1 MVNFFSGFLTFILAG
16 LSLFIIFII
25 LLQRTSGGLGSSMS
39 SSVNS
44 AFGGQ
49 TNTVLTRTTIYGV
62 VSFFIFAFML
72 YLLMLRNPQAPS
84 QHLPSMV
91 EAPATS
97 LTEVSSASPA
107 SAEVNALTPAS

>member
-25 LLQRTSGGLGSSMS
+25 LIQRTSGGLGTSMN

-62 VSFFIFAFML
+62 VSFFVFAFAL
-72 YLLMLRNPQAPS
+72 YLLMLRHPQVPS
-84 QHLPSMV
+84 QHLPSIV
-91 EAPATS
+91 ELPPSTS
-97 LTEVSSASPA
+97 LTELSDLAPA
-107 SAEVNALTPAS
+107 SSEAIAPTS

>member
-72 YLLMLRNPQAPS
+72 YLLMLRNPQAPK
-84 QHLPSMV
+84 QHLPSMM
-91 EAPATS
+91 ELSSPPS
-97 LTEVSSASPA
+97 LTELPSSPSPEA
-107 SAEVNALTPAS
+107 KTPTS